1 MSPPTGES
9 SADAQSDEVCT
20 VIKAVDRIGS
30 KWRLVILYDLQDEE
44 KRFNELK
51 QSTGASSRTLSRVLD
66 ELQDAGFVH
75 RRVDPEPQI
84 ATYYRLTEAGSALC
98 PVFDA
103 IETWSRT
110 YLATRSDVN

>member
-1 MSPPTGES
+1 MSPQSGGS
-9 SADAQSDEVCT
+9 SADTQPDEVCT

-30 KWRLVILYDLQDEE
+30 KWRLVFLYDLQNGE

-51 QSTGASSRTLSRVLD
+51 QSTGASSHTLSRVLD
-66 ELQDAGFVH
+66 ALQDAGFVH
-75 RRVDPEPQI
+75 RRVGPEPQI
-84 ATYYRLTEAGSALC
+84 ATYYRLTEDGKALC

-110 YLATRSDVN
+110 YLAPDPT